1 MTKGRA
7 TCLLRAAAFFALV
20 VLSNASLEPEG
31 SGDATGGA
39 GTDSPQQ
46 AAVAAESAGTKSAAE
61 QVSASQL
68 VKTSVSNTP
77 APMDGS
83 ASALSQAD
91 LTRFSALA
99 EKGISEIN
107 ELRGNKDNS
116 VKLPPLKFEAMM
128 WGSIEAAGGEVL
140 STCCKTTV
148 EGKSDPVYVSVKV
161 YEPPGEN
168 EKVTISSVVP
178 SSQMGSVAAT
188 KVAEALK
195 KEDAADEVS
204 EKSCPPGAGES
215 QASPSSPPAMP
226 LHKNTSFKALGSLWP
241 LSGFITQR
249 IRTFGRTL
257 PEKYDFFEKFPQCQ
271 LPEPRNQGACGAC
284 YAFAAATIASTRKCA
299 FDSTKAVGAG
309 SESAASPHFT
319 TKARNESAASP
330 QQQATTGAAAAT
342 TTGGGAVLA
351 TQKVVSC
358 GSSTESRICLVG
370 PEKEKM
376 TKYSRGCEGGSP
388 DHIFDYLAHEG
399 LAVEACAPYIS
410 GEGKTEGP
418 LQLTAGHAPSC
429 TVVTTGEEQK
439 ADQCAAEKRVKLYD
453 PIRVDDERSMQE
465 ALVEGGPIYATV
477 QVYDDFVSKYKK
489 GEIYAPGP
497 DAKHIGG
504 HAVVLFGFG
513 EDRGRKY
520 WSGVNSWGPGWGD
533 KGTFKWERGKNIG
546 EIERGAYF
554 AHAEPAA
561 QGGCADLT
569 MMQHECIEKVTGDGT
584 TCAVRNK
591 CKAKGGGS
599 ADDRGQVRKVT
610 VRGVAVA
617 SSESGKC
624 GEITKT
630 ENIYPG
636 ETVEFPDLLYCCPT
650 KDEFVE
656 TLGKACMDETGVEDK
671 ESPDHQD
678 GRCVLKNTCD
688 VERKRI
694 CVDDNSWVA
703 LKPNEVSKV
712 DAKFC
717 RKSNKCKR
725 LMNNEEH
732 TKWLASKT
740 EQVKESSVDQAKKGK
755 KSRFKAKRQTF
766 LRRVDAGPMRPAY
779 DREFK
784 REAEEDEE

>member
-1 MTKGRA
+1 M
-7 TCLLRAAAFFALV
+7 
-20 VLSNASLEPEG
+20 
-31 SGDATGGA
+31 
-39 GTDSPQQ
+39 
-46 AAVAAESAGTKSAAE
+46 AAESAGTKSAAE
-61 QVSASQL
+61 QVNASQL
-68 VKTSVSNTP
+68 VKTSVSDTP

-91 LTRFSALA
+91 LTSFSALA
-99 EKGISEIN
+99 EKGINEIN

-148 EGKSDPVYVSVKV
+148 EGKSDPVYVSLKV

-168 EKVTISSVVP
+168 ENKVAISSVVP

-195 KEDAADEVS
+195 EEDAADEVS
-204 EKSCPPGAGES
+204 EKSCPPGPGES
-215 QASPSSPPAMP
+215 QASPSSTPALP
-226 LHKNTSFKALGSLWP
+226 LQKNTSFKALGSLLP

-257 PEKYDFFEKFPQCQ
+257 PDKYDFFDKFPQCQ

-299 FDSTKAVGAG
+299 FDSSKAVGAG
-309 SESAASPHFT
+309 SESAASPHVT

-330 QQQATTGAAAAT
+330 QQATTGAAAAT
-342 TTGGGAVLA
+342 TTGAGGAVLA
-351 TQKVVSC
+351 IQKVVSC

-399 LAVEACAPYIS
+399 LAAEACAPYIS

-477 QVYDDFVSKYKK
+477 QVYDDFVSKYKT

-504 HAVVLFGFG
+504 HAVVLVGFG

-533 KGTFKWERGKNIG
+533 KGTFKWERGKNVG
-546 EIERGAYF
+546 EIEHGAYF
-554 AHAEPAA
+554 AHAEPAS

-569 MMQHECIEKVTGDGT
+569 MMQHECIEKVTGEGS

-630 ENIYPG
+630 ENVYPG

-650 KDEFVE
+650 KDEYVE

-678 GRCVLKNTCD
+678 GKCVLKNTCD

-717 RKSNKCKR
+717 RKSDKCKR

-740 EQVKESSVDQAKKGK
+740 EEVKESSVDQAKKDK

-766 LRRVDAGPMRPAY
+766 LRRVRQNGQQPCRRAGAVGLTSLCPFDGVDAGAMRPAY

-784 REAEEDEE
+784 REAEKEEV